1 MNRALQTMTAE
12 TEQPQGHLDVAHQA
26 RELAI
31 RLAATGAPLSGKEL
45 AVIFRL
51 GVSQFHRRERRGEF
65 DFLKLVPAIGPK
77 HYSGVKV
84 TRYLNGQPVYQPSFG
99 R

>member
-1 MNRALQTMTAE
+1 MNRALQAVATRP
-12 TEQPQGHLDVAHQA
+12 EQAHRDTDVAHQA

-31 RLAATGAPLSGKEL
+31 RLAASGAPLSAKEL
-45 AVIFRL
+45 ALIFRITP
-51 GVSQFHRRERRGEF
+51 SQFHRRERDGAF

-84 TRYLNGQPVYQPSFG
+84 TRYLSGHPVYEPSFG